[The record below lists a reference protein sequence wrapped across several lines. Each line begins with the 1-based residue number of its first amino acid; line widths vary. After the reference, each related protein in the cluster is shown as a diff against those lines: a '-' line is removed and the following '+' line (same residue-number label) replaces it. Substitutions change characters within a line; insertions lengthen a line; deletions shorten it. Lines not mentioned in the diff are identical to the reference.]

1 MQVALNSIIKVYS
14 LSVEE
19 AINTR
24 DADGAK
30 HAALTELSQIIEK
43 RRLMPIDR
51 LSIKKL
57 KADKQL
63 VPSSK
68 LFLKVKYLLAGTLD
82 KLKIRLAGGG
92 HRQNHDDYECTS
104 LPAVAT
110 SSVPMVAARSA
121 KCGNART
128 TTDVSSAYPHGYMR
142 SDMPMVCK
150 QLDRA
155 VTRLIAES
163 HRGWSQRVLED
174 ST

>member
-1 MQVALNSIIKVYS
+1 MNSIIKVYNLS
-14 LSVEE
+14 LEE

-24 DADGAK
+24 DADGAN
-30 HAALTELSQIIEK
+30 TELSQIIEK
-43 RRLMPIDR
+43 GCLMSMDR

-68 LFLKVKYLLAGTLD
+68 LFLKFKYLLVRTFD
-82 KLKIRLAGGG
+82 KYKARLAGGG
-92 HRQNHDDYECTS
+92 HRENHDDYESTS
-104 LPAVAT
+104 LPAVVT

-121 KCGNART
+121 KCGNAWM
-128 TTDVSSAYPHGYMR
+128 TTDVSSAYPHGHMR
-142 SDMPMVCK
+142 SAMPMVYYL
-150 QLDRA
+150 LDRA
-155 VTRLIAES
+155 VTRLLAES